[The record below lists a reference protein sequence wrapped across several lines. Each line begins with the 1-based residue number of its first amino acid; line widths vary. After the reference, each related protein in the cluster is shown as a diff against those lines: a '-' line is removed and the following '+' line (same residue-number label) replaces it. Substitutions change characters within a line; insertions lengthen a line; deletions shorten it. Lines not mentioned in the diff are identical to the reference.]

1 MRVRKPPMNNVLR
14 NAATGTV
21 MAALLT
27 AMLAALAYPKL
38 RDGVI
43 AHLTIAEGP
52 GPLLG

>member
-1 MRVRKPPMNNVLR
+1 
-14 NAATGTV
+14 
-21 MAALLT
+21 MAAIPT
-27 AMLAALAYPKL
+27 TMHAELAYPKL